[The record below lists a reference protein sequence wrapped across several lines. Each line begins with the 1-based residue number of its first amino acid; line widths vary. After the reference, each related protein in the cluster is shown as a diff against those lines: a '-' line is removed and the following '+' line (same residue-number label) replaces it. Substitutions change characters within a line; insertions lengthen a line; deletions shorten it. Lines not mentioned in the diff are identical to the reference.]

1 MPVEPLHRHQSSLEG
16 ILDFSARP
24 PLDPAQRQ
32 AADQRFTELIKR
44 FDQPPMEGEDVKYD
58 RVKLV
63 QLTYQYSLSDES
75 KGAFLRAFF
84 ESIGTPISEDFNTA
98 EINLPNTAEINSP
111 NTDEINL
118 PNTALRSSIFSF
130 ADYLFENFFM
140 PLKAS
145 TRKTPQPTPGS
156 QSAVLALQQGAVT
169 FLGTPER
176 VSALR
181 GACLIR
187 DRHRCVITR
196 RFDIE
201 QVKRQQKASQELQDD
216 DGNSL
221 AGHTRF
227 SNLEVAHIIPH
238 SLTRLNAN
246 SELDPSKV
254 AALAIL
260 NMFDVGAAF
269 LIEGI
274 NIDRPGN
281 ALTLTPNM
289 HYHFGA
295 FDIYFEPVE
304 GQNHTY
310 YIRSFLIDGL
320 IDDIPTTR
328 TLFLAESRTIDPPS
342 PRLLA
347 IHRAIGHI
355 LHLSGAGGYIDD
367 IIRDYEELHAKED
380 GSTQLD
386 LLVKLKLQLQGD
398 QAGQGAIRSAS

>member
-1 MPVEPLHRHQSSLEG
+1 MPIEPLHPHQSALEK
-16 ILDFSARP
+16 IFDFSARP
-24 PLDPAQRQ
+24 PLNAAQRQ
-32 AADQRFTELIKR
+32 AVEERFTELIER
-44 FDQPPMEGEDVKYD
+44 FNQPEGEDGEYN
-58 RVKLV
+58 R
-63 QLTYQYSLSDES
+63 DES
-75 KGAFLRAFF
+75 KGNFLRAFF
-84 ESIGTPISEDFNTA
+84 ESIGTPINEDFSTA
-98 EINLPNTAEINSP
+98 EIHLSEA
-111 NTDEINL
+111 
-118 PNTALRSSIFSF
+118 ALRTSIFSF
-130 ADYLFENFFM
+130 ADYLFENFFL

-156 QSAVLALQQGAVT
+156 QSAVLALQQGAVA

-196 RFDIE
+196 RFDVE
-201 QVKRQQKASQELQDD
+201 QLKKQQRASQGHHELQDD
-216 DGNSL
+216 DGNPL
-221 AGHTRF
+221 GTHTRF
-227 SNLEVAHIIPH
+227 SNLEVAHILPH
-238 SLTRLNAN
+238 SLTRLNPN
-246 SELDPSKV
+246 NELDPSKV

-281 ALTLTPNM
+281 ALTLTPGM

-295 FDIYFEPVE
+295 FDIYFESVE
-304 GQNHTY
+304 GQSHTY
-310 YIRSFLIDGL
+310 NIRSFLMDVVIDEL
-320 IDDIPTTR
+320 PTTR

-342 PRLLA
+342 SRLLA

-398 QAGQGAIRSAS
+398 QAGQDAIRSAS